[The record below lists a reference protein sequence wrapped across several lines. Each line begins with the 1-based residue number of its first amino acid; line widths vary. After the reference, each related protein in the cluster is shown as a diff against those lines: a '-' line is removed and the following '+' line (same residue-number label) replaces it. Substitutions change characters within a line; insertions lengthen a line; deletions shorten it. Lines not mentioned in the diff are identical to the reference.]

1 MPNIKTFCRI
11 KPTSLTY
18 PEHETSNSTLYLR
31 VPELLKDF
39 NSNSKGSRS
48 TINHEFNF
56 DHIFMQ
62 DASQQDVF
70 DVAALEIV
78 KGFLNGYN
86 GTIFAYGQTGTG
98 KTYTV
103 EGSAKTYHSRGLEPR
118 ALSMVYKE
126 LEKRSQEDLSVHISY
141 LEIYQDV
148 AYDLLNPG
156 ARIQGSFVTPFPKVT
171 IVEGPSGSCIVRNQ
185 TNHLAASEDVA
196 QSLLLQGQAN
206 RKVAA
211 TAVHDRSSRSH
222 AVFSIQLT
230 AKKIDSDTIVRSK
243 LHLVDLAGSER
254 VAKTRVL
261 GHQLTEAKSINLS
274 LHYLETVIV
283 ALQEEALNKDKAGR
297 TRTAVGNRKYQF
309 VGRPL
314 SADALRGPRHVPYRN
329 SQLTMLLRDSLGGN
343 CMTSMIATIS
353 LETSN
358 LGESISTCRFAGRV
372 ACIAN
377 AVSRNEELDEKSLI
391 RKLRKRIA
399 ELETEL
405 ACLRLSQESGEIRMV
420 LTEEDKVMCVE
431 VVNQYLAGKISDP
444 ISAGITNPHKFREC
458 LKILKRVISQR
469 LDPNNNHQT
478 VPGLEGPPE
487 NGDAE
492 PMEVIQRHNAQ
503 KLREEGDGQRTYPKS
518 TPKPRNIHRS
528 ASFDTTTTGGN
539 SRGVSR
545 EESRQ
550 GRQQTTQAW
559 TDESRV
565 STADTGERLW
575 TANSKKDPETLSQL
589 LNESDVANTPFDK
602 KRVQEIKKLN
612 SKVEKLHHERTE
624 QEQQVMEMK
633 MQVAERELD
642 LMDKH
647 MRTKLHVAT
656 AQVTDQAAYIKQLLS
671 TEADSALIE
680 QERLV
685 EKQLKR
691 RREKFE
697 QELRIVELKRER
709 YERQLEYITFRKDQ
723 LKQRAEGK
731 EVQMTD
737 AQLTSMQEKFGQFRK
752 RDGSLNTRQ
761 VFAMLKTEERKQS
774 RAKTHVEREKIM
786 AKANLMEMKELATRQ
801 KLRELKEAMASGK
814 PIHATSQFD
823 NSGYQNG
830 HVNGHVENE
839 PQETE
844 EERNNENGEDIEG
857 MMKNPSRDH
866 TFVNDERANR
876 SNDTHMPKSSSAPQM
891 AGMPSS
897 DFYSKRKSEKDP
909 TSKWE
914 SSYSRPTTP
923 SNLAF
928 QQNDSKPSQSELND
942 SKAIEEDNERLTKP
956 ERKNVLSEEDLLE
969 IQSKKYE
976 NELDRSRTRRN
987 NERMREDKRT
997 YMPSEYVNGISN
1009 GEAFDARKM
1018 NLSAK
1023 NFDSALNSM
1032 LGQENSKLLPDN
1044 TEYEQYARTSKYRPN
1059 PYLEPQKAPSA
1070 SRSKGQRSGKEQ
1082 SRETRSLDRA
1092 KSDQEAMEPPSSAPK
1107 KFRDA
1112 PPPSRGRKPKP
1123 RPATTAG
1130 GFDHERFEP
1139 TAPWKD
1145 FGLVPR
1151 TRKEGF
1157 DMQKFLMS
1165 ASFNTSGNSTIIVDP
1180 EDDQPHRVKAMDD
1193 QEREKTY
1200 MSKAT
1205 VERNRVNRIRKARMS
1220 AEIIQRAWRRYIM
1233 KKRLSDRRRR

>member
-86 GTIFAYGQTGTG
+86 GTIFAYGQT
-98 KTYTV
+98 
-103 EGSAKTYHSRGLEPR
+103 

-633 MQVAERELD
+633 MQ
-642 LMDKH
+642 
-647 MRTKLHVAT
+647 LHVAT

-691 RREKFE
+691 R
-697 QELRIVELKRER
+697 RER

-1059 PYLEPQKAPSA
+1059 PYLEPKKLHQPQGQK
-1070 SRSKGQRSGKEQ
+1070 
-1082 SRETRSLDRA
+1082 
-1092 KSDQEAMEPPSSAPK
+1092 EPPSSAPK

-1112 PPPSRGRKPKP
+1112 PPPSRGRKPNLSLVLP
-1123 RPATTAG
+1123 PQEDLIT
-1130 GFDHERFEP
+1130 
-1139 TAPWKD
+1139 KD
-1145 FGLVPR
+1145 LSPQLLGRTLGLFLEQE
-1151 TRKEGF
+1151 EGF